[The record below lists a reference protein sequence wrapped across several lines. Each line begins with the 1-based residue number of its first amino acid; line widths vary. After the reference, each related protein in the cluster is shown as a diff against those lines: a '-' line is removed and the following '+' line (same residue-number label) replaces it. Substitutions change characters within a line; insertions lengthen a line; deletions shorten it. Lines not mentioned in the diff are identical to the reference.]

1 MASIP
6 SFFHFSGLI
15 ILLGATRVP
24 AQSPPRVPSANSPD
38 TAFQRGLIAL
48 EDNRLEFALTE
59 LTAAER
65 QAPQDARIRNFRGVT
80 LARLGRNDEAAQEYH
95 HAVRLDPD
103 LGDAYRNLGLLEWT
117 EHRLDVATADLRH
130 ALAIAADDSFAHYY
144 LGRVLLDSKDYADG
158 LSELN
163 RSSVPLPEDPDFLVQ
178 LAIAYNTVGQ
188 HEEEGR
194 IIDRLVTVQ
203 LNAAQSLAVADLLLS
218 AKRTDAAIQFWQRL
232 SQGQAGHGRWA
243 RFDLARTYLV
253 AENYRQAAVGAHDYI
268 ESSQGRLS
276 PTELAPGWSL
286 LGIAE
291 ANLKNSD
298 SALSAF
304 RQAARLQPGNEEYC
318 LNLTRELMELDHYA
332 EAISELQA
340 GLASNPTS
348 YALHLRLGAAYLAA
362 GRYTESEQSFR
373 QLVDAN
379 DPLPISYIGLAQVLL
394 RTGRAEAATAELAA
408 AEQKLG
414 PSFLIAYFHG
424 LALKQAGKHAE
435 AASAFAEAVQLNPS
449 NAEAHRDLGST
460 LLALNKSG
468 DAISE
473 LKQSLRLAPNDL
485 RTRRLLTRAYAR
497 SGDVT
502 TARQYLSAELEPP
515 VPVAEL
521 QGDFILP
528 GWQPTPQEDAH

>member
-15 ILLGATRVP
+15 ILLAATRVP
-24 AQSPPRVPSANSPD
+24 AQSPTRVPSANSPD

-80 LARLGRNDEAAQEYH
+80 LARLGRSDEAAQEYH
-95 HAVRLDPD
+95 DAVRLDPD

-194 IIDRLVTVQ
+194 IMDRLVTVQ

-268 ESSQGRLS
+268 ESSQGKLS

-362 GRYTESEQSFR
+362 GRYTE
-373 QLVDAN
+373 
-379 DPLPISYIGLAQVLL
+379 
-394 RTGRAEAATAELAA
+394 
-408 AEQKLG
+408 
-414 PSFLIAYFHG
+414 
-424 LALKQAGKHAE
+424 
-435 AASAFAEAVQLNPS
+435 
-449 NAEAHRDLGST
+449 
-460 LLALNKSG
+460 
-468 DAISE
+468 
-473 LKQSLRLAPNDL
+473 
-485 RTRRLLTRAYAR
+485 
-497 SGDVT
+497 
-502 TARQYLSAELEPP
+502 
-515 VPVAEL
+515 
-521 QGDFILP
+521 
-528 GWQPTPQEDAH
+528 